1 MANKVFFDQQ
11 SSMLIPDISV
21 EASGRSD
28 ESVLREVVLK
38 LYDIEA
44 DDRRMRETVIADDEI
59 RAKSFDRLRKDYPER
74 REFQYTTVHVRNG
87 SVSLMSKLAGLG
99 FKTTL

>member
-1 MANKVFFDQQ
+1 
-11 SSMLIPDISV
+11 
-21 EASGRSD
+21 
-28 ESVLREVVLK
+28 
-38 LYDIEA
+38 
-44 DDRRMRETVIADDEI
+44 MRETVIADDEI